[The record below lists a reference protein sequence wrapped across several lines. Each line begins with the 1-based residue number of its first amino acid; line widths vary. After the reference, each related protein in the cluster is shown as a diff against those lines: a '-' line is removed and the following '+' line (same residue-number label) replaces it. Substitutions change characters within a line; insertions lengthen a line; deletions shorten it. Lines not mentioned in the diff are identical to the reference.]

1 MKRSTKITTIIIIF
15 FLVIAGVIIARTM
28 IGAHFAKK
36 FGKRPPPGII
46 ITKVVE
52 KEFFEKIES
61 FGTAVSKRTESFRIK
76 KDNLKSELNLQ
87 EYVKKG
93 DIIVKLKDK
102 NIIAPFDGI
111 LGYRGLTEDILGS
124 ENSIIITLDDSSI
137 IYSDIKIPETFA
149 SVVKKGLTIN
159 AKFAGYKN
167 KTYEGTVDAVSS
179 RINAETR
186 SLLTRIKINNNN
198 FELIPGSLLEV
209 VVNFNKRK
217 SLSIPD
223 TSVILEGNK
232 SYVYKVS
239 KENIAN
245 KIEIIIGSRN
255 QGNVEVLSGLEIGDT
270 IVAEGLKKVRPRGK
284 IKPIE
289 NGTTKSGYSFKKKL
303 NLFDNHVWNLKDKKN
318 T

>member
-1 MKRSTKITTIIIIF
+1 MKRSTKITTIIIVF
-15 FLVIAGVIIARTM
+15 FLIIAGVIIARTM

-36 FGKRPPPGII
+36 YGKRPPPGII
-46 ITKVVE
+46 VTKVAE

-61 FGTAVSKRTESFRIK
+61 FGTAVSKKTESFRIK
-76 KDNLKSELNLQ
+76 KNNLVSDLNLK

-93 DIIVKLKDK
+93 DVIVKLKDK
-102 NIIAPFDGI
+102 NIIAPFSGI

-149 SVVKKGLTIN
+149 SVIKKGLSIN
-159 AKFAGYKN
+159 AKFAGYKDRS
-167 KTYEGTVDAVSS
+167 YQGTVDAVSS
-179 RINAETR
+179 RINADTR
-186 SLLTRIKINNNN
+186 SLLTRIKINNEN

-209 VVNFNKRK
+209 IVNFDKRK

-223 TSVILEGNK
+223 TSIMLEGNK
-232 SYVYKVS
+232 SYVYKVT

-245 KIEIIIGSRN
+245 KLEITIGSRN
-255 QGNVEVLSGLEIGDT
+255 KGYVEVLSGLKIGDT

-289 NGTTKSGYSFKKKL
+289 KGSQNNGSEWKKKS
-303 NLFDNHVWNLKDKKN
+303 
-318 T
+318 